1 MTLKEQIAKLNK
13 AIASPATPDDMK
25 EGMGTQLA
33 KLEAKLQAEKET
45 PPKPSPTPDQ
55 PSIESHL
62 EKLKQFEKQET
73 LKLEGAD
80 LRNYQQY
87 RDEDESVMAIYTAA
101 RNSSRKIVKEAA
113 KFLKKEAAKKNNDEA
128 ALKTLLIRLN
138 ALLKVDKESKPDCK
152 SCKARAGKKNISTK
166 KRTGKPTTFAE
177 CLAILESL
185 PESQQKEIIKEM
197 GGDPNGNPSPKAE
210 GKTGASS
217 KPKSTPAKPGSP
229 KYTKKIVDDS
239 LKSVKRIIKTKAG
252 KDPVEAYKGLCK
264 LNAESELIKEAGGLV
279 LLREAMKKIKT
290 YSNGLVNNDFLN
302 EFDKELKELLNHV
315 EEAKKKAELKE
326 SPK

>member
-13 AIASPATPDDMK
+13 AIASAATPDDMK
-25 EGMGTQLA
+25 DNMRTKLAELEG
-33 KLEAKLQAEKET
+33 KLQEEKET
-45 PPKPSPTPDQ
+45 PPQPSPTSDQ
-55 PSIESHL
+55 PSVDNHL
-62 EKLKQFEKQET
+62 AKLKQFDKQET

-80 LRNYQQY
+80 LKNYQQY

-101 RNSSRKIVKEAA
+101 RNSSRKTVQEAA
-113 KFLKKEAAKKNNDEA
+113 KFLKKEAGKKNSDEV
-128 ALKTLLIRLN
+128 ALKKLLVRLN
-138 ALLKVDKESKPDCK
+138 DLLKVDRESKPDCK
-152 SCKARAGKKNISTK
+152 SCKARAGKKSISTK
-166 KRTGKPTTFAE
+166 KRNGKPTTFAE

-185 PESQQKEIIKEM
+185 PKSQQEEIIKEM

-210 GKTGASS
+210 GKTGAPS
-217 KPKSTPAKPGSP
+217 KPKNKPAKPGSP

-252 KDPVEAYKGLCK
+252 KDPIEAYKGLCK
-264 LNAESELIKEAGGLV
+264 LNTESELIKEAGGLV

-315 EEAKKKAELKE
+315 EELKKKAELKE
-326 SPK
+326 NEK